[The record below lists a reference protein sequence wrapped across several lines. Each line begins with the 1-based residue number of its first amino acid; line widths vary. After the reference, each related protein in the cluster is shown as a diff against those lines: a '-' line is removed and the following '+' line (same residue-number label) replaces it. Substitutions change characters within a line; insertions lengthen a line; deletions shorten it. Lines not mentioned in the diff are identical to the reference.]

1 MLLGMK
7 NVSSYIIMCGLCRGM
22 ECGREKGVFKME
34 SGGWSDAG
42 RELLSGEPSAMQIVP
57 NLRQS
62 DAKKAKLRQ
71 K

>member
-1 MLLGMK
+1 
-7 NVSSYIIMCGLCRGM
+7 
-22 ECGREKGVFKME
+22 ME